1 MNVTLVHLMT
11 SQLILSS
18 SIVAD
23 RSMNLKGADYA
34 NIYRRPKDKK
44 KSVENE

>member
-1 MNVTLVHLMT
+1 M
-11 SQLILSS
+11 LSS

-23 RSMNLKGADYA
+23 RSMNLKGTDYA
-34 NIYRRPKDKK
+34 NVYMRPKDKK